1 MECDGLEK
9 LCIKDQ
15 TLTNESMF
23 YFDRSQC
30 QSSLNSQMKC
40 KNDVLENIAG
50 AEKVVGW
57 AVSHYLMSNP
67 EADADTR
74 LVLSSERWLILISF
88 HFLKLFSTE
97 RSVIEWDVC

>member
-1 MECDGLEK
+1 
-9 LCIKDQ
+9 
-15 TLTNESMF
+15 
-23 YFDRSQC
+23 
-30 QSSLNSQMKC
+30 MKC

-74 LVLSSERWLILISF
+74 LVLSSER
-88 HFLKLFSTE
+88 
-97 RSVIEWDVC
+97 

>member
-23 YFDRSQC
+23 YFVRCQC
-30 QSSLNSQMKC
+30 QPTLNSQIKR
-40 KNDVLENIAG
+40 KKDVLENIAG

-57 AVSHYLMSNP
+57 AVSHSLMSNP
-67 EADADTR
+67 EADADKK
-74 LVLSSERWLILISF
+74 LVLSSER
-88 HFLKLFSTE
+88 
-97 RSVIEWDVC
+97 